1 MMELPIG
8 STCQEKTTV
17 NGNLIS
23 TKRLELDPS
32 IQWSIGLGIGLEYRL
47 TPVIGLYAEPSLNYF
62 HILRPHRHQN
72 QHTYAV
78 NKSKIPVSS
87 NHLTGI
93 YYIGHLLLDY
103 FIILYFLIFSSIAL
117 FHSL

>member
-62 HILRPHRHQN
+62 FNTGDGID
-72 QHTYAV
+72 TYRTVHPATF
-78 NKSKIPVSS
+78 SIPI
-87 NHLTGI
+87 GI
-93 YYIGHLLLDY
+93 RI
-103 FIILYFLIFSSIAL
+103 SIPTP
-117 FHSL
+117 